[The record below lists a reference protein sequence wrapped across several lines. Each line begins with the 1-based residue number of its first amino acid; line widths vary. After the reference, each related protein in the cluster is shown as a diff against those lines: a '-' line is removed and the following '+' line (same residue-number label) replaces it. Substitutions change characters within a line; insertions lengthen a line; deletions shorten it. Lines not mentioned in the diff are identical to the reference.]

1 MDIYTYVRD
10 AFYSGEHA
18 FTGDRQ
24 VIKDISFLINEGYL
38 KLQLFPIASRQEHLT
53 MMHDL
58 EKKKKVRADEASGGS
73 TGHIALKL
81 LSGEYLQKKLG
92 LKVLYEHPLCG
103 YYPDVMTS
111 DCRIIVE
118 CGHTN
123 NPEKMLTY
131 FKQSNIKEC
140 ILVPYPDPE
149 KQSVLGYSFTA
160 LEKLKDFLDF
170 WESEKRA
177 EILKKLGR

>member
-1 MDIYTYVRD
+1 MDTYTHVRD

-24 VIKDISFLINEGYL
+24 VIKDISFLINERYL

-53 MMHDL
+53 MMRDL
-58 EKKKKVRADEASGGS
+58 EKKKKTKADEASGGS
-73 TGHIALKL
+73 TEHIALKL
-81 LSGEYLQKKLG
+81 LSGEYLQKKFG

-103 YYPDVMTS
+103 YYPDVMTN
-111 DCRIIVE
+111 DGRIVVE

-131 FKQSNIKEC
+131 FKQGNIEEC

-149 KQSVLGYSFTA
+149 KQTVQAYSFNC
-160 LEKLKDFLDF
+160 
-170 WESEKRA
+170 SRR
-177 EILKKLGR
+177 IKKLP